1 MKHRTPLIPTLALTF
16 AWLLLV
22 VGCGGE
28 SIIRTEDSS
37 AAKGPALL
45 RMRYTIQV
53 GAFSNIDNVVRL
65 TASLEKQGLDAYHF
79 LHSSGLYKV
88 RFENFRTKQAA
99 RNRAADLQ
107 RRGIINDFYIVEPNA
122 YAADFREGNV
132 FLREEI
138 VRTAERYV
146 GVPYRW
152 GGESPRTGFDCS
164 GLTMV
169 VCRAHPDNNGKSE
182 DGLIANVCKKA
193 IWCFLQQEAVPG
205 FRMWASIQAGI
216 NFCMHPAGGTEFNL
230 LLCPANITVPVTWV
244 LDPTFSGLCA
254 RKTCRWLLLL
264 SNTNFQRFE
273 YRMSNKELRMMK
285 FLFLRHSLFL
295 VRCSTVLCFLIS
307 VLWYLKPEDDKQTIE
322 LAVGSQRLCAGSFAR
337 YPA

>member
-169 VCRAHPDNNGKSE
+169 V
-182 DGLIANVCKKA
+182 
-193 IWCFLQQEAVPG
+193 
-205 FRMWASIQAGI
+205 
-216 NFCMHPAGGTEFNL
+216 
-230 LLCPANITVPVTWV
+230 
-244 LDPTFSGLCA
+244 
-254 RKTCRWLLLL
+254 
-264 SNTNFQRFE
+264 
-273 YRMSNKELRMMK
+273 
-285 FLFLRHSLFL
+285 
-295 VRCSTVLCFLIS
+295 
-307 VLWYLKPEDDKQTIE
+307 
-322 LAVGSQRLCAGSFAR
+322 
-337 YPA
+337 